1 MNERIDVSMGND
13 VTMVSGRGKPLGHI
27 DQYELLR
34 ELGGGGFGCVY
45 LAKDSVAGV
54 EVAVKGLPPEVRHNK
69 EEIERIRENFALVSR
84 LHHPN
89 IAAAL
94 VLHPVV
100 KAEYASRDV
109 AEKLRVFERDTMMV
123 MEYAPGVTLSQWC
136 KQFPERKVPVETA
149 THIVRQIASAL
160 DYAHGEKIVHRDV
173 KPANV
178 MIETKTDGSLVA
190 RVLDFGL
197 AAEIRSSMGRVSR
210 EIRDTSGTRPYM
222 APEQWRGAKQGPATD
237 QYALGV
243 IFYELMT
250 GVVPFASAFECG
262 DPMIMLTALTT
273 QAVEIPSDLPKEM
286 RNALER
292 VFAKAPEERFASCA
306 DFITALGGGKVS
318 RKGIGQPATR
328 IVSPGRRSPAKF
340 VVFGCLAAA
349 ALVGAS
355 VFGYLRHQE
364 NVRIERARL
373 AEQERQRRAQL
384 EELERQRRARAE
396 EVARKV
402 SLGYVRVAGA
412 GGEDT
417 AVWKVGSP
425 HPATAG
431 LVADAVPETWRSVK
445 PGYDW
450 DGVSGLVW
458 KQGREH
464 PEHRHWFTA
473 DLPDEWRPEPGY
485 ASRVSGAFADLTW
498 APGTLHAG
506 KRASSDEGVWETQA
520 ACRSCSGRGRVTVED
535 VCGKCQGRGNVANRV
550 RCGIC
555 SGSGK
560 VAGRTDCSTCG
571 GSGTIQADCKQC
583 GPLTRNDGQV
593 VLAHG
598 VLCTNCGGKGT
609 VVNQQAA
616 AANMANAF
624 SAMGGGGWGALA
636 RMQPMDMLCPLCQGL
651 GGKNCPTC
659 SGTGHV
665 RSQCGS
671 CRGSGR
677 MDSSEGCRNCNGSG
691 SRTEYGPCPSCAN
704 GRVRCEASCS
714 NCEGSGKV
722 WQR

>member
-1 MNERIDVSMGND
+1 MKGIDVSIGND
-13 VTMVSGRGKPLGHI
+13 MTMRGGAATAVGRI

-69 EEIERIRENFALVSR
+69 EELERIRENFALVSR

-100 KAEYASRDV
+100 KADYASRD
-109 AEKLRVFERDTMMV
+109 AMEKLRVFERDTMMV

-136 KQFPERKVPVETA
+136 KQFPGRKVPVEA
-149 THIVRQIASAL
+149 AMEIVRQVAAAL

-173 KPANV
+173 KPSNV
-178 MIETKTDGSLVA
+178 MIETKPDGSIVA

-222 APEQWRGAKQGPATD
+222 SPEQWKGAKQGPATD

-243 IFYELMT
+243 IFYELVT
-250 GVVPFASAFECG
+250 GGVPFASAFDCG
-262 DPMIMLTALTT
+262 DPMVMLTALTT
-273 QAVEIPSDLPKEM
+273 QTVEIPAELPKDM
-286 RNALER
+286 QKALER
-292 VFAKAPEERFASCA
+292 VLAKEPEQRFASCA
-306 DFITALGGGKVS
+306 DFVTALGGGKVS
-318 RKGIGQPATR
+318 RKGIRQAASPRIATSGNGSLVK
-328 IVSPGRRSPAKF
+328 IALSACA
-340 VVFGCLAAA
+340 VV
-349 ALVGAS
+349 ALVALS
-355 VFGYLRHQE
+355 VFGYMHYK
-364 NVRIERARL
+364 
-373 AEQERQRRAQL
+373 AECQRQA
-384 EELERQRRARAE
+384 EERRAREA

-402 SLGYVRVAGA
+402 SLGYVRLAGA
-412 GGEDT
+412 NGEDI

-425 HPATAG
+425 HPKTTG
-431 LVADAVPETWRSVK
+431 LVADAVPETWRSEK

-458 KQGREH
+458 KRGREH
-464 PEHRHWFTA
+464 PEHRHWFTS

-485 ASRVSGAFADLTW
+485 GSRTEGTFADLEWT
-498 APGTLHAG
+498 PGLVHG
-506 KRASSDEGVWETQA
+506 GRRSSTDEGVWESQV
-520 ACRSCSGRGRVTVED
+520 ACRNCSGRGRVTVDE
-535 VCGKCQGRGNVANRV
+535 VCGECKGRGNVSSRV

-560 VAGRTDCSTCG
+560 VAGKTDCSKCNGT
-571 GSGTIQADCKQC
+571 GSAQEDCSQC
-583 GPLTRNDGQV
+583 TPITRNGQV
-593 VLAHG
+593 IIAHG
-598 VLCTNCGGKGT
+598 VLCNNCGGKGT

-636 RMQPMDMLCPLCQGL
+636 RMQPTDMMCPLCQGL
-651 GGKNCPTC
+651 GGMNCATC
-659 SGTGHV
+659 SGSGQV
-665 RSQCGS
+665 RSRCGS
-671 CRGSGR
+671 CRGTGR
-677 MDSSEGCRNCNGSG
+677 TASSEGCRNCNGSG
-691 SRTEYGPCPSCAN
+691 YRTEFGPCSACVNGKVHREVSCA
-704 GRVRCEASCS
+704 